1 MPGSRQ
7 APDRSRQRARTHQ
20 AIVAAAAAMLRQG
33 HQPTVA
39 EAAAA
44 AGVHRGTAYRYF
56 PTPQAL
62 LTDAALTAGAPDPAE
77 MYRDI
82 PADDALA
89 LMDAGVRA
97 VSDYM
102 FREEALFRNIVRVT
116 IDRWFAQQRSSD
128 PNAPPVR
135 QTRRFGPIDR
145 ALEPLRGTL
154 SQASLRRLRYALCLV
169 YGAEALIV
177 TRDVAGLEPEEAT
190 DIMRWAARALIS
202 QALADE
208 SEPTSGHVSRGETT
222 SANEP
227 EVPRHRRPAQNRG
240 RSQAA
245 G

>member
-1 MPGSRQ
+1 L
-7 APDRSRQRARTHQ
+7 
-20 AIVAAAAAMLRQG
+20 LREG

-77 MYRDI
+77 MYRGI
-82 PADDALA
+82 PDDDALA

-102 FREEALFRNIVRVT
+102 FREEALFRSIVRVT
-116 IDRWFAQQRSSD
+116 IDRWFAQQGSTD
-128 PNAPPVR
+128 PDPPPVR

-145 ALEPLRGTL
+145 ALEPLRGKL
-154 SQASLRRLRYALCLV
+154 SPRSLRRLRYALCLV

-177 TRDVAGLEPEEAT
+177 TRDVADDRGPWRSAT
-190 DIMRWAARALIS
+190 AARRGWRHERLAHPLGRTGACFSWWQPAGKARSLAARWARGLNPAR
-202 QALADE
+202 
-208 SEPTSGHVSRGETT
+208 
-222 SANEP
+222 
-227 EVPRHRRPAQNRG
+227 
-240 RSQAA
+240 
-245 G
+245 

>member
-20 AIVAAAAAMLRQG
+20 AIVAAAAALLREG

-77 MYRDI
+77 MYRGI
-82 PADDALA
+82 PDDDALA

-97 VSDYM
+97 VSEYM
-102 FREEALFRNIVRVT
+102 FREEALFRSIVRVT
-116 IDRWFAQQRSSD
+116 IDRWFAQQGSTD
-128 PNAPPVR
+128 PDPPPVR

-145 ALEPLRGTL
+145 ALEPLRGKL
-154 SQASLRRLRYALCLV
+154 SPRSLRRLRYALCLV

-177 TRDVAGLEPEEAT
+177 TRDVAGLEPQEAT
-190 DIMRWAARALIS
+190 DIMGWAAKALIT
-202 QALADE
+202 QALAEAREATEARTRRDKPG
-208 SEPTSGHVSRGETT
+208 SV
-222 SANEP
+222 NEP
-227 EVPRHRRPAQNRG
+227 AVRRRPRPAQNRS
-240 RSQAA
+240 RSRAR